1 MEQYENNSYN
11 SYSIL
16 STNLTNGNGSNKFKK
31 ISRMSSP
38 VYIQS
43 FGKNNFVV
51 ELKYKT
57 NKNNNN
63 NDDYEF
69 IEKELKK
76 TKKNKAYTTYT
87 EISNEESLFFGAQKP
102 NQRYYKD
109 STNFTNYIPDNIT
122 TSNND
127 NMYEQNYNYQLNDNE
142 DIDSLSHPNDRIYI
156 RKKNSN
162 QINKSINDL
171 RYQRFCAS
179 FLSKNPNP
187 NSNQNSRKKT
197 IFHKTENIN
206 NYISSN
212 INSNEKKD
220 RERGFSKT
228 KNQLQDF
235 NIDKLKEIGDNF
247 ALRYMNKKNQL
258 SKTNLQYKQ
267 NANNINNMTILSEKK
282 EKPNGIINKII
293 MFDKK
298 RKESKNKINLINKT
312 EIKRKPGNEYNN
324 NDIYDNKNIYEV
336 KQVNN
341 NNNTNNL
348 STRTKI
354 LNMNKNETK
363 VLNCPSP
370 YTKKIKLNNIV
381 RRKKFTLNPHNN
393 IKLKDDFT
401 ANYYTIKDKNSTNF
415 EKKDTTKIEQNNNKN
430 YYPYNTKISNTN
442 NNINYINNNLNN
454 NIINS
459 EKTHKIYKKVQNV
472 NSRIIMDKNKINV
485 NPQNNNIN
493 HNYFESINIKNNNK
507 IKKTE
512 HSFNNVVFPMNKK

>member
-16 STNLTNGNGSNKFKK
+16 STNLTNGTTKFKK
-31 ISRMSSP
+31 VYRMSSP
-38 VYIQS
+38 VIIQS

-57 NKNNNN
+57 NNKNNNNNNN

-109 STNFTNYIPDNIT
+109 STNFTNYCPDNIT
-122 TSNND
+122 TNND
-127 NMYEQNYNYQLNDNE
+127 NYIYEPNYNYQMNDNE

-156 RKKNSN
+156 PKKNSN
-162 QINKSINDL
+162 KMNKSINDL
-171 RYQRFCAS
+171 KYQRFCAS
-179 FLSKNPNP
+179 FISKNP
-187 NSNQNSRKKT
+187 NSNQNSRKKR
-197 IFHKTENIN
+197 IIHKNENSN
-206 NYISSN
+206 NYVLSN
-212 INSNEKKD
+212 INSNEKKE
-220 RERGFSKT
+220 REHGISKS

-247 ALRYMNKKNQL
+247 ALRYMNKNSQLAKN
-258 SKTNLQYKQ
+258 NLQYKQ
-267 NANNINNMTILSEKK
+267 NANTINNMTILSEKK
-282 EKPNGIINKII
+282 DNHNGIINKII

-312 EIKRKPGNEYNN
+312 EIKRKPGEESNI
-324 NDIYDNKNIYEV
+324 NDVYDNKNIYEV
-336 KQVNN
+336 KKDIDNYN
-341 NNNTNNL
+341 FNNL

-354 LNMNKNETK
+354 LNMNKNDSK
-363 VLNCPSP
+363 VINCPSP
-370 YTKKIKLNNIV
+370 YTKKIKLNNII
-381 RRKKFTLNPHNN
+381 RRKKFTINPVNN
-393 IKLKDDFT
+393 TKLKEEFT
-401 ANYYTIKDKNSTNF
+401 ANYFTIKDKNNTYLENKDSTN
-415 EKKDTTKIEQNNNKN
+415 IEQNNNKDF
-430 YYPYNTKISNTN
+430 YQYNTKISNTSNNNNNFNININ
-442 NNINYINNNLNN
+442 NNIN
-454 NIINS
+454 NS

-472 NSRIIMDKNKINV
+472 NSRIIMDKNKIND
-485 NPQNNNIN
+485 NLQNNNIN

-512 HSFNNVVFPMNKK
+512 YSFNNVILPVK